1 MKILSARFR
10 FVVIGAIV
18 VVAVVSCCTIPI
30 PLITD
35 TKCVITATVSY
46 IEIGPQPGAKIR
58 GRTYVDWK
66 DKARFEKALAQVH
79 DNKNGK
85 ICICVLESSRG
96 TPYLHPLNNNC
107 PLNYKCPSEKIRT
120 VKVTKSKAAEN
131 IAVGESAVNDPNVT
145 YRILSSNADDI
156 IAVLDALK

>member
-1 MKILSARFR
+1 MKTLSLRFR
-10 FVVIGAIV
+10 FVVIGVIAIV
-18 VVAVVSCCTIPI
+18 AIVSCCTIPN
-30 PLITD
+30 PLIPD
-35 TKCVITATVSY
+35 TKSVITATVSY

-66 DKARFEKALAQVH
+66 DKAKFEKALAQVH
-79 DNKNGK
+79 DNKNRK
-85 ICICVLESSRG
+85 ICICVLESSGG

-107 PLNYKCPSEKIRT
+107 PPDYKCPSGKIRT

-131 IAVGESAVNDPNVT
+131 IAVGESAVNDPNIT
-145 YRILSSNADDI
+145 YRIQSSNAGDI

>member
-35 TKCVITATVSY
+35 TKSVITAAGSY
-46 IEIGPQPGAKIR
+46 IELGHQLRAEVPE
-58 GRTYVDWK
+58 RTYVEWK
-66 DKARFEKALAQVH
+66 DQAKFDKALEKVRG
-79 DNKNGK
+79 NNGEY
-85 ICICVLESSRG
+85 CLCVLLTAG
-96 TPYLHPLNNNC
+96 DKPHPYDAYN
-107 PLNYKCPSEKIRT
+107 KCPRRYDCPRGNIRT
-120 VKVTKSKAAEN
+120 VKVTKSKAAKN

-145 YRILSSNADDI
+145 YRILSSSPGDI